1 MSNELLVLLTAMIP
15 VGELRASIP
24 VGLASGLPLAETF
37 ILSVVGN
44 MLPVP
49 FLILF
54 VRPVLTWLKRFTI
67 LEKVISRFELKTGE
81 KADKIK
87 TYVAWGLLT
96 FVAIPLPGTGAW
108 TGAFIAALLDL
119 RLKLAVPVILGG
131 VVGAGIIVSLVS
143 TGIIHIFS

>member
-54 VRPVLTWLKRFTI
+54 VRPVLTWLKRFPI
-67 LEKVISRFELKTGE
+67 LERIISRFELKTGE

-87 TYVAWGLLT
+87 TYVAWGLFT